1 MKTKQS
7 FQNIKTQLR
16 QYSKQKNYITFLN
29 FLTDEINIVYYVYT
43 YMINSVEWRQSIK
56 PDGLCVLRAYH
67 IAISE
72 ESQDI
77 LRTPEA
83 YSKLDFKMDEV
94 KKRNEFIS
102 TITNMQYQI
111 KIMVKKKPIPI
122 EGAKRS
128 SSENVESRAKAKID
142 QIKEIID
149 NFVQRTSVKQIKEVV
164 AKNYMI
170 VKADQQIDPA
180 LCRFLIPE
188 EDNKKIYWWT
198 DHLHYFS
205 NELFDIEFY
214 KQKFKFDESNN
225 RKWVALMTETNEKD
239 FFNSTEKHPLAVSF
253 KDLVTLVTNNK
264 AHHFALSSE
273 HAVPMPFPKFEE
285 EQFVVSLIK
294 ELEDSLKN

>member
-1 MKTKQS
+1 
-7 FQNIKTQLR
+7 
-16 QYSKQKNYITFLN
+16 
-29 FLTDEINIVYYVYT
+29 
-43 YMINSVEWRQSIK
+43 MINSVEWRQSIK

-72 ESQDI
+72 ESQNI

-102 TITNMQYQI
+102 TIANMQYQI

-149 NFVQRTSVKQIKEVV
+149 NFVQTSSVKQIKEVV

-205 NELFDIEFY
+205 NEFDIEFHN
-214 KQKFKFDESNN
+214 KKFEFDESNN
-225 RKWVALMTETNEKD
+225 KKWVSLMTETKETE
-239 FFNSTEKHPLAVSF
+239 FFSSLEKHPLAVSF
-253 KDLVTLVTNNK
+253 KDLLTLVTNKN
-264 AHHFALSSE
+264 AHHFSLSAE

-285 EQFVVSLIK
+285 EQFVVSLIN
-294 ELEDSLKN
+294 ELVYKLENDGLL